1 MQIKSADFIKS
12 AAAPSQFLQ
21 RRIPHVVFAG
31 KSNVGKSSIL
41 NKLLNRKS
49 LAKTS
54 STPGKTR
61 LINYFLINDR
71 FFFVDIPGYG
81 YARVSKTERESW
93 QTLIESYFHDNAMI
107 SLVFLLID
115 IRHDPGEHDRQMLGF
130 LRESMIPYRIL
141 LTKADKLSKN
151 QVASQRARIS
161 QVLELPADQLF
172 PTSAVTAA
180 GVKDVWSHINLAC
193 EETSK
198 LLNTKD
204 VT

>member
-1 MQIKSADFIKS
+1 MQIKSADFVTS
-12 AAAPSQFLQ
+12 AAKPSQFLQ
-21 RRIPHVVFAG
+21 RPIPHVVFAG

-61 LINYFLINDR
+61 LVNYFLINDR

-81 YARVSKTERESW
+81 YAKVAKSERDSW
-93 QTLIESYFHDNAMI
+93 QELIESYFIDNRMI

-115 IRHDPGEHDRQMLGF
+115 IRHDPGEHDQQMLNF
-130 LRESMIPYRIL
+130 LSQCEIPYRIL

-151 QVASQRARIS
+151 QVASQRARIAK
-161 QVLELPADQLF
+161 VLGLPVNELFA
-172 PTSAVTAA
+172 TSAITAT
-180 GVKDVWSHINLAC
+180 GVHEVWSYINLAT

-198 LLNTKD
+198 LLNAN
-204 VT
+204 